1 MEFCILPRKIFRL
14 YISRYFRDELTTM
27 KQLKYIALTIIT
39 LATLAAC
46 NRNSTEQQA
55 EQSEPEPQHTILYGI
70 IADDYTIENGEIG
83 KGETLG
89 KILSRYGVSATTIDK
104 LDKASKDIFPLR
116 QIRAER
122 PFAAFLTK
130 DTVNTPQLDYFVYE
144 KDLVEYV
151 VFGFK
156 NDSITIEKGQKDVTI
171 RRQRRSSTIESS
183 LWGAIMRDS
192 LPYSLAA
199 EMEDIYQWTIDFFG
213 IQKGDHFTVIYDEKL
228 IDTTHVGIGRIWG
241 AKFTCGDK
249 DIYAIPFKQNGKIL
263 YWEFNGASLRKQL
276 LKAPLKFTRISSRF
290 SRSRLHPVHRVY
302 RPHLGVDYAA
312 PTGTPV
318 HAVADGVVTFK
329 GWGGGGGN
337 TLKIKHAGNLV
348 TGYLHLSRFAK
359 GINQGS
365 RVSQGQLIGYVGST
379 GTSTGPHLDYR
390 IWKNGVNIDPL
401 KVPQE
406 PAEPIAKQNEA
417 AFAVIR
423 ERIVA
428 ELNGT
433 ATPDMIVTQ
442 LDSLTIPADSMAL
455 PKVDSTKITTT
466 EAKEKK

>member
-1 MEFCILPRKIFRL
+1 MKKTFYLPILL
-14 YISRYFRDELTTM
+14 LLAYIT
-27 KQLKYIALTIIT
+27 
-39 LATLAAC
+39 AC
-46 NRNSTEQQA
+46 SSNGAPAEE
-55 EQSEPEPQHTILYGI
+55 EQSVEPQHTILYGI
-70 IADDYTIENGEIG
+70 IADNYRTENGIVG

-89 KILSRYGVSATTIDK
+89 KILSGYGITAVAIDK
-104 LDKASKDIFPLR
+104 LDKVSQEIFPLR
-116 QIRAER
+116 KIQADKPYTAFI
-122 PFAAFLTK
+122 AADSTGGGK
-130 DTVNTPQLDYFVYE
+130 LDYLVYE
-144 KDLVEYV
+144 KDLIEYV

-156 NDSITIEKGQKDVTI
+156 NDSITITTGQKDVTI
-171 RRQRRSSTIESS
+171 RRQKRSSVIESS

-192 LPYSLAA
+192 LPYALAA
-199 EMEDIYQWTIDFFG
+199 EMEEIYQWTVDFFG

-241 AKFTCGDK
+241 AKFNHGGK
-249 DIYAIPFKQNGKIL
+249 DVYAIPFKQGDKIQ
-263 YWEFNGASLRKQL
+263 YWEYDGASLRKQL

-318 HAVADGVVTFK
+318 HAVADGVVTFR

-337 TLKIKHAGNLV
+337 TIKIKHAGNLI

-359 GINQGS
+359 GIAVGK
-365 RVSQGQLIGYVGST
+365 RVSQGDLIGYVGST

-390 IWKNGVNIDPL
+390 IWKNGTNIDPL

-406 PAEPIAKQNEA
+406 PAEPISQQNKAQFEQ
-417 AFAVIR
+417 VR
-423 ERIVA
+423 DRIIA

-433 ATPDMIVTQ
+433 ASPDMIITDLENPLQ
-442 LDSLTIPADSMAL
+442 LP
-455 PKVDSTKITTT
+455 DSTST
-466 EAKEKK
+466 EEKE